1 VELRVVRRLA
11 ARFFEL
17 FLFGAAP
24 LLLMGACLGDATA
37 AGPHHSDF
45 WTFWSAGRDVLHGR
59 SPYPTLDS
67 LPHAASRMFAPF
79 VYPPVSAFAMV
90 PLALLPYG
98 VAKAIYLLLSVAA
111 IAFALRLLGVRD
123 WRCFGVVFACAPA
136 YAAVGLGAVGPFLL
150 LGVALAW
157 RYRDHALAAG
167 LAVAAV
173 ISAKLFLWPL
183 WFWLVRTRRY
193 RAAAFAAGLGVGA
206 VLASWAA
213 IGFAGFREYP
223 TLLGRLTEL
232 VGPHGY
238 SVYAFE
244 RSLGVGSVA
253 AERSLYVLAFAA
265 LALVAVFVRDERRAF
280 VAVIAVSLFAT
291 PILWP
296 HYLVLLLVPVAL
308 ARPSFSRLWLA
319 PMCIWID
326 ATAWSYGNAVRIAV
340 LLGLVLGVVG
350 LAMEP
355 RSRTVRIDVPLAV
368 AETV

>member
-1 VELRVVRRLA
+1 VELPVVRRLA
-11 ARFFEL
+11 VRFFEL

-45 WTFWSAGRDVLHGR
+45 WTFWSAGHDVLHGR

-67 LPHAASRMFAPF
+67 LPHAASRLFAPF

-90 PLALLPYG
+90 PLALLPYA

-111 IAFALRLLGVRD
+111 IAVALRLLGVRD
-123 WRCFGVVFACAPA
+123 WRCFGAVFACAPA

-157 RYRDHALAAG
+157 RYRDRALVAG
-167 LAVAAV
+167 LAVACV

-193 RAAAFAAGLGVGA
+193 RAAAVAAGAGVGA

-223 TLLGRLTEL
+223 SLLGRLTEL

-238 SVYAFE
+238 SLYAFE
-244 RSLGVGSVA
+244 RSLGIGSVA
-253 AERSLYVLAFAA
+253 AERSLYGLAFAT
-265 LALVAVFVRDERRAF
+265 LALVALFVRDDRRVF
-280 VAVIAVSLFAT
+280 VAVIAVALFAT

-296 HYLVLLLVPVAL
+296 HYLVLLVVPIAL
-308 ARPSFSRLWLA
+308 ATTRLSPLWVA
-319 PMCIWID
+319 PVLLWVD
-326 ATAWSYGNAVRIAV
+326 APAWSKGTVWTGS
-340 LLGLVLGVVG
+340 LLVLVAAIAAAAMWRRPAPLPRLRIKPLTGV
-350 LAMEP
+350 
-355 RSRTVRIDVPLAV
+355 
-368 AETV
+368 